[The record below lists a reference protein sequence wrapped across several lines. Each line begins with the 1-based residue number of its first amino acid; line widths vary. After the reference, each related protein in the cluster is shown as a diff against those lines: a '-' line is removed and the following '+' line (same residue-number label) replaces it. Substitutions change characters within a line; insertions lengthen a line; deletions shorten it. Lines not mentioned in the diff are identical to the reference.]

1 MRLVRKV
8 LRLLLQKPQVKI
20 MSRWGILIKVIIAV
34 VTDLLQMAITWD
46 SVGRVD
52 SNQSLGMTL
61 QFWMAAIINLA
72 ISQHYLVTLFVRAFY
87 HLLNTELQ
95 KVISE
100 CRMLSYITVRKGAFM
115 TRCCSLADQVDNI
128 AKLQSQLQSIVT
140 QLNAVAGVQGLMV
153 YGGYYIF
160 SISTT
165 YLTYSLFKNGIENL
179 QLSLRAVILSLSWC
193 FFYYLD
199 AMINLFVALNL
210 QDDHKEMIRLL
221 EERTLFASG
230 LDARLEESVR
240 SFFFK

>member
-1 MRLVRKV
+1 
-8 LRLLLQKPQVKI
+8 
-20 MSRWGILIKVIIAV
+20 
-34 VTDLLQMAITWD
+34 
-46 SVGRVD
+46 
-52 SNQSLGMTL
+52 
-61 QFWMAAIINLA
+61 
-72 ISQHYLVTLFVRAFY
+72 
-87 HLLNTELQ
+87 
-95 KVISE
+95 
-100 CRMLSYITVRKGAFM
+100 
-115 TRCCSLADQVDNI
+115 
-128 AKLQSQLQSIVT
+128 VT